1 MGKKKKQIN
10 PAFALDVG
18 IEQGTGE
25 EEVGALIEIPA
36 GDNAALYISEVFE
49 ESESWASI
57 KQVDVDGERL
67 IHAETYVP
75 ETADWAIVEDAS
87 LPVVQEEWLLPDQES
102 GSALIGELQAEVSQ
116 AIASPAGFA
125 SNAGSLDPMYR
136 LFIEQASDP
145 ELDWAEADVILDEE
159 AGELVMVIPSV
170 GTVLEEQALWPRTTK
185 PFIDDGR
192 SVVVRAPVVKVT
204 VPDKPKPVV
213 QVKKDVTTNKPVIK
227 AVNRTSNYREP
238 FEYCPHQY
246 YGTLTRFTAPL
257 CSQWGEKQAPPKV
270 NKITTDA
277 AKKAIVET
285 SKFAEQNLN
294 LSRKVVGL
302 VGKDAALILAGFEN
316 LTAEQIDG
324 FYKGA
329 VAPSNNLGTNA
340 AISSRRDFA
349 LSPEDLRQ
357 DIANGVG
364 LACTALGLAGFLGG
378 VAAGVCG
385 IGAGLIGAWPDGSTE
400 RALLASALQNLVSPP
415 KAIGDLDRSYMVDF
429 VRAFQ
434 NNQYI
439 SQEQKAELQRF
450 IDHLNS
456 ALAAGGFQTTAEE
469 LIGSAIFGL
478 IKLYDAVNPE
488 AADADIILSVK
499 GRLEQLVQALGPQM
513 VILLDGAYRLF
524 ESQAFSTDFGP
535 EAFES
540 NIPFKS
546 ATELKWMIDSLEKL
560 MSKRNAAALTTYLA
574 ATAQQLVK
582 DPTSLEAQEAAA
594 RGGFL
599 LGLNLKADQVAKDT
613 NDSLLNFKVFYQIPV
628 GVQHPVIDFY
638 LTPSITTNTGIF
650 GLPVSE
656 RVHVFGKVEPYLGN
670 GLNEVDDI
678 MRDIRNISQA
688 IETGAQQIDG
698 SAGIANTG
706 GASIKYIIQVIDEA
720 APGQMEALC
729 NRLAQEPDL
738 NKTMVII
745 NNQVQCI
752 NTQNNFT
759 LQEAQAVCEQTLK
772 LCAPEQPK
780 ASSPTDNFPS
790 TLKTT
795 TTKPSMLQLTTPEYV
810 NCSTSSQCLTP
821 ISEPIMYH

>member
-1 MGKKKKQIN
+1 MGKKKKQTN

-213 QVKKDVTTNKPVIK
+213 QVKKDVTTNKPVINS
-227 AVNRTSNYREP
+227 VNRTSNYREP

-246 YGTLTRFTAPL
+246 YGALTRFTAPL
-257 CSQWGEKQAPPKV
+257 CSQWEEKQAPKV

-316 LTAEQIDG
+316 LTTEQIDG

-357 DIANGVG
+357 EIANGVG
-364 LACTALGLAGFLGG
+364 TACSALSLLGLLGKVASGMCG
-378 VAAGVCG
+378 V
-385 IGAGLIGAWPDGSTE
+385 GAGLIGAWPDGSLE
-400 RALLASALQNLVSPP
+400 RAFLVSALQNLVSPP
-415 KAIGDLDRSYMVDF
+415 KAIEDLNRSDMVDF

-450 IDHLNS
+450 MDHLNS
-456 ALAAGGFQTTAEE
+456 ALAASGLQDTAEE

-488 AADADIILSVK
+488 ATNADILLSVK
-499 GRLEQLVQALGPQM
+499 GRLEQLVQALGPQV

-535 EAFES
+535 EEFES
-540 NIPFKS
+540 QIPFKI
-546 ATELKWMIDSLEKL
+546 AAELKWMIDSLEKL

-638 LTPSITTNTGIF
+638 LTPSIKTSTGTF
-650 GLPVSE
+650 SFPE
-656 RVHVFGKVEPYLGN
+656 RAHVFGKVEPYLGN

-678 MRDIRNISQA
+678 LDDIRRVSDAIDAASSQ
-688 IETGAQQIDG
+688 ILD
-698 SAGIANTG
+698 SNAGFANTG
-706 GASIKYIIQVIDEA
+706 GASKKYIIQVIDEA

-795 TTKPSMLQLTTPEYV
+795 TNRPSMLQLTTPEYV
-810 NCSTSSQCLTP
+810 NCSTSSQCFTP